1 VKPPEPPTSEPADPE
16 SYERQVLARTTE
28 VLRQDMDEEREL
40 RVLRDVR
47 LEGSY
52 PDTCVVV
59 IYWDPRNPARA
70 RERIFRARIWAPASW
85 VSRHGIDPPEQTGLN
100 IAIHAL
106 GG

>member
-1 VKPPEPPTSEPADPE
+1 VKPPEPPDGESADPE
-16 SYERQVLARTTE
+16 SYERQVLARTKE
-28 VLRQDMDEEREL
+28 VLRRDMEYEREL

-59 IYWDPRNPARA
+59 VYWDPRNPARA
-70 RERIFRARIWAPASW
+70 RERTYKERIWASPSW
-85 VSRHGIDPPEQTGLN
+85 VSRHGIDPPEQTGQL
-100 IAIHAL
+100 IAMHAL